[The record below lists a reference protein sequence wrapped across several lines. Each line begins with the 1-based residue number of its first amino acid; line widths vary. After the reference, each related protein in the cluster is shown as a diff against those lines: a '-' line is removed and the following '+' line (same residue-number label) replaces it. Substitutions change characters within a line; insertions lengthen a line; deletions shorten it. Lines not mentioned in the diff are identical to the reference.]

1 MKFFKQYIKNAN
13 NLKIDENL
21 LSAVITPDKD
31 IIPGSKTYEPAYLV
45 FSEKILNG
53 IDLLS
58 FALAVFLK
66 GNFENE
72 I

>member
-45 FSEKILNG
+45 FSNYEK
-53 IDLLS
+53 
-58 FALAVFLK
+58 F
-66 GNFENE
+66 
-72 I
+72 